1 MVCIPLY
8 TSYSIYV
15 CKASWEVTYIC
26 RLHCKSCKMFT
37 FQVVNFISDYVY
49 YLHSRLIF
57 AEILF
62 RVIYFYVNLRFCLF
76 SCGFIFG
83 NGLSKHFAWTD
94 FRGLAVFK
102 YIAWSNFR
110 RLAQNPRKLVHTKI
124 YLRKN

>member
-1 MVCIPLY
+1 MLKKGKNCDLDLWSIYHYIHPIVY
-8 TSYSIYV
+8 IYV
-15 CKASWEVTYIC
+15 CKVSWEVTYIC

-37 FQVVNFISDYVY
+37 FQGVNFISDYVY

-83 NGLSKHFAWTD
+83 NGLQA
-94 FRGLAVFK
+94 FRVDRFSRTCC
-102 YIAWSNFR
+102 I
-110 RLAQNPRKLVHTKI
+110 QI
-124 YLRKN
+124 YRVD